1 MYVCAVL
8 SLVCVH
14 VVPCGPAP
22 LPAPKIVM
30 YVFLFLLEYSNV
42 CLVVTIQQLK
52 HINPYKCVFGEIS
65 MLIKEKLNSNLL
77 HSYFECPIQYE
88 KLFLQRDIS
97 KNYKNLWELEV
108 T

>member
-77 HSYFECPIQYE
+77 HSYLNVLYNMRSF
-88 KLFLQRDIS
+88 F
-97 KNYKNLWELEV
+97 YKETYPKTTRTFGN
-108 T
+108 